1 MNLKRFV
8 VEMGTGVDQ
17 HGQDVT
23 KAAVR
28 AVNDAISRVCL
39 SGLGEIVR
47 LSSADEMLVEVLV
60 ACPNPQE
67 VRKEEVLK
75 ALPFGAKQIQVVEGG
90 MLARVTFEPRLGD
103 KTDCAV
109 VANAAI
115 TVSVDMDKVLQAWGK
130 GN

>member
-28 AVNDAISRVCL
+28 AVKDAISRVCL

-60 ACPNPQE
+60 ACPNPQD
-67 VRKEEVLK
+67 VRIEEVLD
-75 ALPFGAKQIQVVEGG
+75 ALPFGRKQIKVVEGG
-90 MLARVTFEPRLGD
+90 MSARVTFEPHLGD
-103 KTDCAV
+103 KTDHAV

-115 TVSVDMDKVLQAWGK
+115 TVSVDMDKVLEAWK
-130 GN
+130 RST

>member
-28 AVNDAISRVCL
+28 AVKDAISRVCL
-39 SGLGEIVR
+39 SGLREILRV
-47 LSSADEMLVEVLV
+47 SSADDMLVEVLV
-60 ACPNPQE
+60 ACPNSKE
-67 VRKEEVLK
+67 VRTEEVLD
-75 ALPFGAKQIQVVEGG
+75 ALPFGRKQIKVVEGG
-90 MLARVTFEPRLGD
+90 MSARVTFEPQLGD
-103 KTDCAV
+103 KTDHAM

-115 TVSVDMDKVLQAWGK
+115 TVSVDMDKVLETWKRGS
-130 GN
+130 